1 VTNEITE
8 EIILNG
14 ADIVKVGI
22 GPGSACTTR
31 RMTGVGYPQL
41 SAVIECAD
49 AAHGLNSDQG
59 SGLIIADGG
68 QQYPSCVAKAFCGG
82 ADFNMFG
89 SMFSGYEESGG
100 DTIEKDGKKYKEY
113 FGSSS
118 NHAMEKL
125 YGKKDT
131 HRASEGRYT
140 LIPFKG
146 SIHPFVQDL
155 FGALRSTGTYIG
167 ARTLK
172 EFMKRA
178 TFVRVGRQLTTYL
191 EGYDTGK

>member
-1 VTNEITE
+1 
-8 EIILNG
+8 
-14 ADIVKVGI
+14 
-22 GPGSACTTR
+22 
-31 RMTGVGYPQL
+31 
-41 SAVIECAD
+41 
-49 AAHGLNSDQG
+49 
-59 SGLIIADGG
+59 
-68 QQYPSCVAKAFCGG
+68 
-82 ADFNMFG
+82 
-89 SMFSGYEESGG
+89 MFSGYEESGG